1 MKKTHLN
8 SIVISVFIL
17 PACTLAQVQPSNPA
31 VSGPAPARPCA
42 ETSLG

>member
-17 PACTLAQVQPSNPA
+17 PACTLARVWPRTRQFLV
-31 VSGPAPARPCA
+31 RPD
-42 ETSLG
+42 